1 MAENTLRRNS
11 VIENATIF
19 FASMNV
25 VITDISE
32 RIARLIITHNVLV
45 SV

>member
-1 MAENTLRRNS
+1 MAENTFSRNS
-11 VIENATIF
+11 VIENAMIF

-25 VITDISE
+25 VITDINE
-32 RIARLIITHNVLV
+32 RIARLIITQSVLV